1 MSSERIQ
8 ENRPIFDILHLSL
21 SFIQHTFQVKKI
33 GVFGSFARGEER
45 PDSDLDI
52 LVEFIPGQATFDNY
66 MQLVSFLEETSS
78 RHVDLVT
85 ESGINIYVRPYVE
98 KETIWIEGW
107 SSLDPIPDR
116 ISHLRE

>member
-1 MSSERIQ
+1 MSSELIQ
-8 ENRPIFDILHLSL
+8 VNRPVFDILHQSL

-52 LVEFIPGQATFDNY
+52 LVEFIPGKATFDNF
-66 MQLVSFLEETSS
+66 MQLVSFLEQKSS

-85 ESGINIYVRPYVE
+85 ESGISKYIRPYVE
-98 KETIWIEGW
+98 REVIWIEG
-107 SSLDPIPDR
+107 
-116 ISHLRE
+116 